1 MASTEQQNPGTEVGF
16 AGLGTMG
23 KPMVRR
29 LLAAGHRVTVW
40 NRSPGPVQELVADG
54 AHAASDLAEVFTQP
68 VVCSILADDTSVRER
83 ILDSGVLAGAEA
95 AVHVNLATVSAEL
108 AAEAVRVHAQHG
120 IGYVAAPV
128 LGRAEVAAAGR
139 LNVLAAGERS
149 AVQRVRPLLVP
160 LAARIWDLGEDPCQ
174 ANVVK
179 IAVNFLL
186 ASAIEATAE
195 AVSLVERYDVGADQF
210 VELIS
215 ATLFPGPVYS
225 TYGRLMADRTYEPAG
240 FTTRLGLKDTR
251 LALQAAHS
259 RQLALPTAS
268 LVQDALLQALAH
280 GWSER
285 DWATLADLARNR
297 GGARLD

>member
-1 MASTEQQNPGTEVGF
+1 MASNKHTDTDSEVGF
-16 AGLGTMG
+16 IGLGTMG

-40 NRSPGPVQELVADG
+40 NRSPGPVEELVADG
-54 AHAASDLAEVFTQP
+54 ARAASDLAEVFTRP
-68 VVCSILADDTSVRER
+68 LVCSILADDTSVRER
-83 ILDSGVLAGAEA
+83 ILNSGVLAGAEA
-95 AVHVNLATVSAEL
+95 AVHVNLGTVSAEL
-108 AAEAVRVHAQHG
+108 AAEAVRAHAQHG
-120 IGYVAAPV
+120 VGYVAAPV

-139 LNVLAAGERS
+139 LNILAAGDRS
-149 AVQRVRPLLVP
+149 AMQRARPVLEP

-179 IAVNFLL
+179 IAVNFML
-186 ASAIEATAE
+186 ASAIETTAE
-195 AVSLVERYDVGADQF
+195 AVSLVERYHVGTDQF

-215 ATLFPGPVYS
+215 STLFPGPVYS
-225 TYGRLMADRTYEPAG
+225 TYGQLMADRRYEPAG

-251 LALQAAHS
+251 LALEAAHS
-259 RQLALPTAS
+259 RELALPTAS
-268 LVQDALLQALAH
+268 LLQDALLQALAH

-297 GGARLD
+297 GGAGLN